1 MADPSTKQREM
12 ASLYV
17 FAAALKGQELNI
29 PDHKHFDDAQGPER
43 PALIDQ
49 GIRDIWTDTKISSGG
64 LKMEDVF
71 SYKHQGKVLVD
82 YLKERGANSKRNN
95 WKYGRFDGLQGVNS
109 PLELDTDILD
119 KIWDLFDPEHRKL
132 FSNSKSGQK
141 DSWNPADVYLYDG
154 DDTKILDQIK
164 ELKRKTDK
172 AENPRVF
179 VSLVNDYLTQLFIEN
194 TLIGVSLKQATPPNE
209 PKAKGIN
216 IVRDQDFEGPRF
228 GEAKLIKGS
237 NGYVHQYMEVSKK
250 KGKLDFKGNSIT
262 FECEV
267 SMDGGEPL
275 KYFWESKSPPE
286 SRPHVTEMKDMVP
299 GGRNNTLKKANAR
312 GGSISKDLQFEPLV
326 KEFTGKGW
334 NNRVPTSVL
343 GESQIKTA
351 AKYWSAYY
359 LTLKKSPLIT
369 LKDVEIKNS
378 KGETMYSNGTRG
390 GTIRYFEELFWIDQ
404 ATQKEVELKYGMK
417 KSDKWTQN
425 FRGKLRGMI
434 IMRSVWN
441 ADKAGRLG
449 EFLVRAYY
457 SAGKMKFRADDLQ
470 GPFVKIQ

>member
-29 PDHKHFDDAQGPER
+29 PDHKHFDDAAGPER

-49 GIRDIWTDTKISSGG
+49 GIRDIWTDTKIRSGG

-82 YLKERGANSKRNN
+82 YLKNRGAHSKRDK
-95 WKYGRFDGLQGVNS
+95 WKYGRFDGTQGVKS

-119 KIWDLFDPEHRKL
+119 KIWDLFDPEHRQL
-132 FSNSKSGQK
+132 FSNKKSGQK

-172 AENPRVF
+172 TENPRVF
-179 VSLVNDYLTQLFIEN
+179 VALVNDYLTQLFIEN
-194 TLIGVSLKQATPPNE
+194 TLIGISLKQATPPNE
-209 PKAKGIN
+209 PVAKGIN
-216 IVRDQDFEGPRF
+216 IVRDQDFEGPKF

-250 KGKLDFKGNSIT
+250 NGKLDFKGNSIT

-286 SRPHVTEMKDMVP
+286 TRPHVTEMKDMVP

-343 GESQIKTA
+343 SEKQIKTA

-359 LTLKKSPLIT
+359 LTLKKSPLIS
-369 LKDVEIKNS
+369 LNDVEIKNS

-404 ATQKEVELKYGMK
+404 ATQKQVELKYGMK

>member
-29 PDHKHFDDAQGPER
+29 PDHKHFDDAEGPER

-49 GIRDIWTDTKISSGG
+49 GIRDIWTDTKIRSGG

-82 YLKERGANSKRNN
+82 YLKGRGAHTKRNK
-95 WKYGRFDGLQGVNS
+95 WKYGRFDGDQGVNS

-216 IVRDQDFEGPRF
+216 IVRDQDFEAPRF

-343 GESQIKTA
+343 SESQIKTA

-369 LKDVEIKNS
+369 LNDVEIKNS

-404 ATQKEVELKYGMK
+404 ATQKQVELKYGMK

>member
-29 PDHKHFDDAQGPER
+29 PDHKHFDDAAGPER

-49 GIRDIWTDTKISSGG
+49 GIRDIWTDTKIRSGG

-82 YLKERGANSKRNN
+82 YLKNRGAHSKRDK
-95 WKYGRFDGLQGVNS
+95 WKYGRFDGTQGVKS

-119 KIWDLFDPEHRKL
+119 KIWDLFDPEHRQL
-132 FSNSKSGQK
+132 FSNKKSGQK

-154 DDTKILDQIK
+154 DDNTILNQIK
-164 ELKRKTDK
+164 ELKKKTDK
-172 AENPRVF
+172 TENPRVF

-194 TLIGVSLKQATPPNE
+194 TLIGISLKQATPPNE
-209 PKAKGIN
+209 PVAKGIN
-216 IVRDQDFEGPRF
+216 IVRDQDFEGPKF

-250 KGKLDFKGNSIT
+250 NGKLDFKGNSIT

-286 SRPHVTEMKDMVP
+286 TRPHVTEMKDMVP

-343 GESQIKTA
+343 SEKQIKTA

-359 LTLKKSPLIT
+359 LTLKKSPLIS
-369 LKDVEIKNS
+369 LNDVEIKNS

-404 ATQKEVELKYGMK
+404 ATQKQVELKYGMK